1 MNHRPKL
8 SVEFSPLHKKLFFAS
23 LGLVMFT
30 WAYTLI
36 SILRL
41 PDTIAS
47 HFNAHGIPDDFSS
60 KHYIWFVPVL
70 ATIMFFSL
78 NYLARFPHQFNYLK
92 KITPANAQHEYNKAV
107 TMMRLIILSISAVFA
122 ILLYVIVQ
130 ISTTTTESQASFQKF
145 LFPVII
151 IIILG
156 PIIWYLFFGKK
167 K

>member
-1 MNHRPKL
+1 MNHRPRL

-47 HFNAHGIPDDFSS
+47 HFNANGIPDDFSS

-70 ATIMFFSL
+70 ASIMFFSL

-92 KITPANAQHEYNKAV
+92 KITPANAQHETIK
-107 TMMRLIILSISAVFA
+107 RWRWCD
-122 ILLYVIVQ
+122 LLYWASVQ
-130 ISTTTTESQASFQKF
+130 FLQFYCMQLFNYLQLPLNHKLRFRSFYS
-145 LFPVII
+145 L
-151 IIILG
+151 
-156 PIIWYLFFGKK
+156 
-167 K
+167 